1 MATIQNDRDIL
12 LKAATVRV
20 VPVQIPIEQV
30 TGLPGVLDGINDELV
45 SQSSQISSVMNNTK
59 DLLIAA
65 SSTVFSGSSTGTT
78 PATIT
83 LTAVLKNGLTGT
95 VTWSVT
101 AGSITI
107 SPSGNTCMLTGT
119 TMLSQSVT
127 IRARLVSG
135 KTYDAFV
142 TIARLGALA
151 SQNTVDLTSQ
161 VTGALNSGNITGL
174 GALALLN
181 TVNLNTQTV
190 GALNGATQ
198 VTNLGSLAYANAIAA
213 NQIGAGQLA
222 AGVVYAGTI
231 NANKI
236 NAGTLAAGVVY
247 AGTISAE
254 KINAGTLAAGVVYAG
269 TISAEKI
276 NAGSFSGKDFT
287 GGTFTGTT
295 FKTNPSNVYPRVEL
309 NGGGAAGNIRVYNDV
324 RDLSVEIYNNGI
336 RAKAYDF
343 SEAIT
348 ISPGAS
354 SSSKAN
360 GMIVSVPG
368 YGIQVDSPLC
378 HIHLQPKS
386 SFPPQQPVRGS
397 VFMHLTHG
405 LCISN
410 GTQWLKTTWTPV

>member
-59 DLLIAA
+59 DLLITA
-65 SSTVFSGSSTGTT
+65 SSTVFSGSSAGTT

-135 KTYDAFV
+135 NTYDAFI

-161 VTGALNSGNITGL
+161 VTGALNSSNVTGL

-181 TVNLNTQTV
+181 TVNLNTQTT

-198 VTNLGSLAYANAIAA
+198 VTNLGTLAYANAIAA
-213 NQIGAGQLA
+213 NQIGAGTLA
-222 AGVVYAGTI
+222 AGVIYAGTI
-231 NANKI
+231 NADK
-236 NAGTLAAGVVY
+236 V
-247 AGTISAE
+247 
-254 KINAGTLAAGVVYAG
+254 
-269 TISAEKI
+269 
-276 NAGSFSGKDFT
+276 NAGSFSGKEFT
-287 GGTFTGTT
+287 GGTFTGGTIR
-295 FKTNPSNVYPRVEL
+295 SAVSGSRVEIS
-309 NGGGAAGNIRVYNDV
+309 GG
-324 RDLSVEIYNNGI
+324 SVVGY
-336 RAKAYDF
+336 R
-343 SEAIT
+343 ST
-348 ISPGAS
+348 GAS
-354 SSSKAN
+354 GFILTNSGNLTLYGESLTNLPPLTINPTGGDGHIYLTPKAQATFPAKRN
-360 GMIVSVPG
+360 GLIFWH
-368 YGIQVDSPLC
+368 DTW
-378 HIHLQPKS
+378 K
-386 SFPPQQPVRGS
+386 
-397 VFMHLTHG
+397 

-410 GTQWLKTTWTPV
+410 GVNWYTLDATILPGV

>member
-12 LKAATVRV
+12 LQSATVRV

-59 DLLIAA
+59 DLLITA
-65 SSTVFSGSSTGTT
+65 SSTVFSGSSAGTT

-135 KTYDAFV
+135 NTYDAFI

-161 VTGALNSGNITGL
+161 VTGALNSNNVTGL

-181 TVNLNTQTV
+181 TVNLNTQTT

-213 NQIGAGQLA
+213 NQIGAGTLA

-231 NANKI
+231 NA
-236 NAGTLAAGVVY
+236 
-247 AGTISAE
+247 E
-254 KINAGTLAAGVVYAG
+254 KINGGAFT
-269 TISAEKI
+269 
-276 NAGSFSGKDFT
+276 GKTFT
-287 GGTFTGTT
+287 GGQFVGTSFVT
-295 FKTNPSNVYPRVEL
+295 AESGAKVRISNA
-309 NGGGAAGNIRVYNDV
+309 NGADPHTIIAISADGSENTV
-324 RDLSVEIYNNGI
+324 I
-336 RAKAYDF
+336 RAGGIFTTSTSNIGSAAVIRSSEYVAMELACSPDTPHIVLDAIPTKPSSTGWEGGIAY
-343 SEAIT
+343 
-348 ISPGAS
+348 S
-354 SSSKAN
+354 SLHGFIFCN
-360 GMIVSVPG
+360 GENWYKPAG
-368 YGIQVDSPLC
+368 
-378 HIHLQPKS
+378 
-386 SFPPQQPVRGS
+386 
-397 VFMHLTHG
+397 
-405 LCISN
+405 
-410 GTQWLKTTWTPV
+410 WTVV